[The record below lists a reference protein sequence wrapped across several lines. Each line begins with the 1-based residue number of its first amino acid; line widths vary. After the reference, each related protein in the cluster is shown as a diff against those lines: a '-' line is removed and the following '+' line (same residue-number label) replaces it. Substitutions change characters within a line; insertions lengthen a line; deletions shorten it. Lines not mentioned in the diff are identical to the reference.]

1 MSLEPIEILCVVLI
15 IVIAQIIIMF
25 GRSGDKKGGNESAGG
40 FMVELAKKFSA
51 RETFQAREDK
61 NLLPFVDKV
70 GLRRPGDFM
79 FTPEGLI
86 SISPPSRAREL
97 VSAIARHYGGDIAAA
112 TITDA
117 TACNG
122 GDTICFARNFAR
134 VNSVEINPAN
144 YTALAHNVALYG
156 FRNITTYNN
165 DYLELLP
172 VLEQDIVHID
182 APWTGVDYKQHDA
195 LRLKLGDV
203 YLEDVCA
210 RLIALPSPP
219 HISLKVP
226 KNFDREALRKTL
238 PQDWTMIVEDVR
250 KFDLLQISRM

>member
-1 MSLEPIEILCVVLI
+1 MSPIEILWAILI
-15 IVIAQIIIMF
+15 IIVAWLIKMPGEKTGSSQPA
-25 GRSGDKKGGNESAGG
+25 G
-40 FMVELAKKFSA
+40 FMATLAQKFKG
-51 RETFQAREDK
+51 RDTFKASEDK
-61 NLLPFVDKV
+61 GLLPFVDKN
-70 GLRRPGDFM
+70 GLKRPGDFM

-97 VSAIARHYGGDIAAA
+97 VSAIARHYQGDIKQA

-122 GDTICFARNFAR
+122 GDTICFAKNFAR

-250 KFDLLQISRM
+250 KFDLLQIYRS

>member
-1 MSLEPIEILCVVLI
+1 MTLTPIEILWAILI
-15 IVIAQIIIMF
+15 IIIARLLTMAQAN
-25 GRSGDKKGGNESAGG
+25 KTGGEQPVGG
-40 FMVELAKKFSA
+40 FMAELAKKFSA
-51 RETFQAREDK
+51 RETFFAREDK
-61 NLLPFVDKV
+61 NLLPFVDKQ
-70 GLRRPGDFM
+70 GLKRPGDFM

-97 VSAIARHYGGDIAAA
+97 VSAIKRHYRGDITRA

-122 GDTICFARNFAR
+122 GDTICFAKNFAR

-144 YTALAHNVALYG
+144 YTALAHNVGLYH
-156 FRNITTYNN
+156 FRNVTTYNN

-172 VLEQDIVHID
+172 VLKQDIVHID

-210 RLIALPSPP
+210 RLIALPAPP

-250 KFDLLQISRM
+250 KFDLLQIYRA